1 MGWIVAVL
9 SLFISTAA
17 LAQPALPATPSGKV
31 LAELLDALNSGDPAK
46 VEAFDR
52 TYRPRDPIAG
62 MGALREQTG
71 GFELMKVERS
81 DATTLV
87 AILREKAGDRF
98 ARLELALSADAEP
111 GLVRFQLDPIM
122 PPAGLGARRL
132 PLADALAALVKR
144 QDEAAAS
151 DKFSGAVL
159 VAKNGKVVLE
169 QAWGLADRERKL
181 PVTVDTKFR
190 IGSMNK
196 MFTAVAALQ
205 LVEAGKLGLDAP
217 IGTYLPDYPN
227 KDIAEKVT
235 VRHLLTHTGGTGD
248 VFGPEFDRNRL
259 KLQTI
264 DDYMALYNKRA
275 PLFAPGT
282 GQSYSNYGFIL
293 LGALIEK
300 ASGMSYD
307 DYVRKNVFEAA
318 GMASTG
324 SLPESEM
331 VSGRSVGYINQGGKL
346 VPNTGT
352 LPWRGTPA
360 GGGYSTV
367 GDLWRF
373 AEALQSGKLISKTM
387 LDQATSTQFQM
398 FGLGFAVVGEGNWK
412 GFGHNGGA
420 PGMSGDLHV
429 FPRLGYVL
437 VSLSNLDPP
446 ASTRPLEFIE
456 ARLPEEAR

>member
-1 MGWIVAVL
+1 MGWIVAIL

-17 LAQPALPATPSGKV
+17 LAQAALPPTPSGKV
-31 LAELLDALNSGDPAK
+31 LAEFLDAFNSGDPAK
-46 VEAFDR
+46 AEAFDR
-52 TYRPRDPIAG
+52 TYQPRDPIAG
-62 MGALREQTG
+62 MAALREQTG
-71 GFELMKVERS
+71 GFELVKVEKS

-87 AILREKAGDRF
+87 AILRENAGDRF
-98 ARLELALSADAEP
+98 ARLQLSLGTGVEPKLTGFRLEPVAPPP
-111 GLVRFQLDPIM
+111 GLGPK
-122 PPAGLGARRL
+122 RL
-132 PLADALAALVKR
+132 PLAEALAALVRR
-144 QDEAAAS
+144 QDEAAAAYS
-151 DKFSGAVL
+151 FSGAL
-159 VAKNGKVVLE
+159 LIAKDGKVVLE

-205 LVEAGKLGLDAP
+205 LVEAGKLGLDEP
-217 IGTYLPDYPN
+217 IRKYLAGYPN
-227 KDIAEKVT
+227 NDIAEKVT

-248 VFGPEFDRNRL
+248 IFGPEFDRDRL
-259 KLQTI
+259 KLKTI
-264 DDYMALYNKRA
+264 DDYIALYGKRA
-275 PLFAPGT
+275 PLFVPGA
-282 GQSYSNYGFIL
+282 GQRYSNYGFIL

-307 DYVRKNVFEAA
+307 DYVRQCVFAPA
-318 GMASTG
+318 GMTSTG
-324 SLPESEM
+324 SLPESEP
-331 VSGRSVGYINQGGKL
+331 VPGRSIGYLSQGGKL
-346 VPNTGT
+346 VPNTDT
-352 LPWRGTPA
+352 LPWRGTSA

-373 AEALQSGKLISKTM
+373 ADALQAGKLISKAM

-398 FGLGFAVVGEGNWK
+398 FGFGFAVVGEGNWK

-429 FPRLGYVL
+429 FPKLDYVL

-456 ARLPEEAR
+456 ARLPEAP

>member
-1 MGWIVAVL
+1 MGLIVAIL

-17 LAQPALPATPSGKV
+17 LAQAALPPTPPGRV
-31 LAELLDALNSGDPAK
+31 LAELLEALNMGDPAK
-46 VEAFDR
+46 AEAFDR

-71 GFELMKVERS
+71 GFELVKVEQS

-111 GLVRFQLDPIM
+111 KLTRFNLDPVM
-122 PPAGLGARRL
+122 PPAGLGAKRL
-132 PLADALAALVKR
+132 LLADAVAALVKR

-159 VAKNGKVVLE
+159 IAKDGKVVLE
-169 QAWGLADRERKL
+169 QAWGLADRDRKL
-181 PVTVDTKFR
+181 PVTIDTKFR

-196 MFTAVAALQ
+196 MFTAVAVLQ
-205 LVEAGKLGLDAP
+205 LVEAGKLGLDEP
-217 IGTYLPDYPN
+217 IGTSLSSYPN

-248 VFGPEFDRNRL
+248 IFGPEFDKNRL
-259 KLQTI
+259 NLRTI
-264 DDYMALYNKRA
+264 DDYIALYGKRA
-275 PLFAPGT
+275 PLFAPGA
-282 GQSYSNYGFIL
+282 GQRYSNYGFIL

-300 ASGMSYD
+300 VSGMSYY
-307 DYVRKNVFEAA
+307 DYLKKNVFEPA
-318 GMASTG
+318 GMRSTG
-324 SLPESEM
+324 SLPETEA
-331 VSGRSVGYINQGGKL
+331 VPGRSVGYINQRGNL
-346 VPNTGT
+346 VANTDT
-352 LPWRGTPA
+352 LPWRGTSA

-373 AEALQSGKLISKTM
+373 AEALQSGKLISKAM
-387 LDQATSTQFQM
+387 LDQATNTQFQM

-437 VSLSNLDPP
+437 VALSNLDPP

-456 ARLPEEAR
+456 ARLPEAP